1 MWVTK
6 NFVLRVKIIFL
17 VAQNALIKNFLFQG
31 PQDFKFPMQG
41 NSLVFLIK
49 MGERAT
55 CQS

>member
-6 NFVLRVKIIFL
+6 NFVLRVQIIFL
-17 VAQNALIKNFLFQG
+17 VAQNALIKIFPFQG